1 MITWILR
8 ITCLKFRE
16 EYVAAKE
23 KFDWTQNGN
32 GTREPFELTR
42 RDFAR
47 YANKPYLC
55 FSNLCS
61 CEKNSMYKVLHNQD
75 IKHECS
81 RSGGLH
87 AYPDHFREPK
97 KLYL

>member
-1 MITWILR
+1 MCFLWLPLTSE
-8 ITCLKFRE
+8 T
-16 EYVAAKE
+16 AADRQNSTVDSP
-23 KFDWTQNGN
+23 DWSASRYKRCFHGN
-32 GTREPFELTR
+32 LFQLCCYPLTVH
-42 RDFAR
+42 
-47 YANKPYLC
+47 L
-55 FSNLCS
+55 
-61 CEKNSMYKVLHNQD
+61 KNSMYKVLHNQD